1 MKALCNREGLL
12 AAFAMVS
19 GVVPAR
25 SPKPILQNVKL
36 AVDADLGSV
45 LMGTDLE
52 VGIRHRVLGVKVEE
66 PGAVILPTVQIG
78 SILRTSSDE
87 ELAVETT
94 DSDESGLIV
103 RGLHAEFKLPIEDA
117 SLFPEV
123 PDFAATSYHVI
134 GAANLKKLI
143 RRTIF
148 ATDLESARYALGGVL
163 VEFTPESRQIGMVGT
178 DGRRLARM
186 ITVAE
191 AEENPPTPSGTPVI
205 PVKALKLI
213 ERNLVDDDLS
223 VHLTIQSG
231 TAVLVRTD
239 SAVIYSRLLEGRFP
253 RYQDV
258 FPANVEV
265 KIPLEAGPLRLAVE
279 QASIVTSEESRG
291 VDFRFDSGVLKLSSQ
306 AADVG
311 SSHVELPIAYE
322 GKPVEITFDPRYLI
336 DALKTLDD
344 TTNITAELTDAK
356 TAAVFKTSDH
366 YTYVVMPL
374 TRER

>member
-1 MKALCNREGLL
+1 MRAFCNRDGLL
-12 AAFAMVS
+12 SAFAMVS

-36 AVDADLGSV
+36 IADEEDGSV

-52 VGIRHRVLGVKVEE
+52 VGIRHRVLGVRIEQ
-66 PGAVILPTVQIG
+66 PGAVILPTVHIG
-78 SILRTSSDE
+78 SILRTSGDQ
-87 ELAVETT
+87 ELEIIT
-94 DSDESGLIV
+94 DDDHLIV
-103 RGLHAEFKLPIEDA
+103 RGQYAEFTLPIEDA

-134 GAANLKKLI
+134 PAGNLKKLI

-163 VEFTPESRQIGMVGT
+163 IELTAESIAMVGT

-186 ITVAE
+186 VATATV
-191 AEENPPTPSGTPVI
+191 ENDPPAPAGTPVI

-213 ERNLVDDDLS
+213 ERNLVDDEVL
-223 VHLTIQSG
+223 VHLAIQSG
-231 TAVLVRTD
+231 TAVLVRTE
-239 SAVIYSRLLEGRFP
+239 SAVIYSRLVEGRFP

-258 FPANVEV
+258 FPTNIDV
-265 KIPLEAGPLRLAVE
+265 KIPLEAGRLRLAVE
-279 QASIVTSEESRG
+279 QASIVTSDESRG
-291 VDFRFDSGVLKLSSQ
+291 VDFQFSSGVLKLSSQ

-311 SSHVELPIAYE
+311 SSHVDLPIAYE
-322 GKPVEITFDPRYLI
+322 GKPVEITFDPRYLV

-344 TTNITAELTDAK
+344 ATPVTAELIDSK
-356 TAAVFKTSDH
+356 NAAVLQDH
-366 YTYVVMPL
+366 RSLHVCGHAVDP
-374 TRER
+374 

>member
-12 AAFAMVS
+12 SAFGMVS

-36 AVDADLGSV
+36 VADPEEGSI
-45 LMGTDLE
+45 LMATDLE
-52 VGIRHRVLGVKVEE
+52 VGIRHRVLGVKVDQ
-66 PGAVILPTVQIG
+66 PGSVILPTGRFNQ
-78 SILRTSSDE
+78 ILRSTRDAELNLEVVNDE
-87 ELAVETT
+87 LLIK
-94 DSDESGLIV
+94 GL
-103 RGLHAEFKLPIEDA
+103 RAEFKLPGEDP
-117 SLFPEV
+117 SLYPEV
-123 PDFAATSYHVI
+123 PDFAATSFHVVS
-134 GAANLKKLI
+134 AADLRKLI

-148 ATDLESARYALGGVL
+148 ATDVESTRYALGGVL
-163 VEFTPESRQIGMVGT
+163 VELTPESITMVGT

-186 ITVAE
+186 VAS
-191 AEENPPTPSGTPVI
+191 AESENNAPNPPGNPVV

-213 ERNLVDDDLS
+213 ERNLDDSDPP
-223 VHLTIQSG
+223 VHIAIQG
-231 TAVLVRTD
+231 TSAVLVRTER
-239 SAVIYSRLLEGRFP
+239 AVIYSRLVEGRFP

-265 KIPLEAGPLRLAVE
+265 KIKINTGELRLAVE

-291 VDFRFDSGVLKLSSQ
+291 VDFSFGNGVLRLSSQ

-311 SSHVELPIAYE
+311 SSFVELPIPYE
-322 GKPVEITFDPRYLI
+322 GKPVEITFDPRYLT

-344 TTNITAELTDAK
+344 ESEITAELIDSK
-356 TAAVFKTSDH
+356 NAAVFKTEDG

-374 TRER
+374 MRDR

>member
-1 MKALCNREGLL
+1 MRAFCNRDGLL
-12 AAFAMVS
+12 SAFSMVS

-25 SPKPILQNVKL
+25 SPKPILQNVKFI
-36 AVDADLGSV
+36 ADEDEGSI

-52 VGIRHRVLGVKVEE
+52 VGIRHRVLGVRVEQ
-66 PGAVILPTVQIG
+66 PGTVILPTNHIG

-87 ELAVETT
+87 ELEVTT
-94 DSDESGLIV
+94 DDDHLMV
-103 RGLHAEFKLPIEDA
+103 RGEHAEFTLPIEDA

-123 PDFAATSYHVI
+123 PDFGAESYHVLSA
-134 GAANLKKLI
+134 GHLKKLI
-143 RRTIF
+143 RRTSF

-163 VEFTPESRQIGMVGT
+163 VELTPESLALVGT

-186 ITVAE
+186 VAPAE
-191 AEENPPTPSGTPVI
+191 ATNDPPVPSGTPVI

-213 ERNLVDDDLS
+213 ERNLVDDGLL
-223 VHLTIQSG
+223 VHLAIQSG

-239 SAVIYSRLLEGRFP
+239 DAVIYSRLVEGRFP

-258 FPANVEV
+258 FPPAVAV
-265 KIPLEAGPLRLAVE
+265 RIPLEAGRLRLAVE
-279 QASIVTSEESRG
+279 QASIITSDDSRG
-291 VDFRFDSGVLKLSSQ
+291 VDFQFSSGVLKLSSQ

-311 SSHVELPIAYE
+311 SSHVHLPINYE
-322 GKPVEITFDPRYLI
+322 GKPVDITFDPRYLV

-344 TTNITAELTDAK
+344 ATIVTAELIDSRN
-356 TAAVFKTSDH
+356 AAVFRTEDQ